1 MDYSSSKLEINTKD
15 YEIGER
21 ISRYGLSKVYV
32 LKNKNTGLLY
42 AAKII
47 DCHNDENEVKEI
59 LDNLIKIHLSARHHT
74 IVKFIGYALKDIFSL
89 QQEYSIILETKYAEN
104 KSLSDVLEKIRAKSL
119 ENYNNTTRQIILIG
133 IARGMKYLHAA

>member
-1 MDYSSSKLEINTKD
+1 MDYSSSKLEINTED

-32 LKNKNTGLLY
+32 IKNKNTGLLY

-59 LDNLIKIHLSARHHT
+59 LDNLIRIHLSARHQT
-74 IVKFIGYALKDIFSL
+74 IIKFIGYCLKDIFSV
-89 QQEYSIILETKYAEN
+89 QQEHCIILVTKYAEN
-104 KSLSDVLEKIRAKSL
+104 KSLSDVL
-119 ENYNNTTRQIILIG
+119 
-133 IARGMKYLHAA
+133 